1 MGLNDGIL
9 HYMKNTLNVSELDK
23 LSKKFARLTSQ
34 MTRTRDLDKMA
45 QIEKDIF
52 RVIDRMD
59 RLTANYLSNV

>member
-1 MGLNDGIL
+1 MGCDRLQ
-9 HYMKNTLNVSELDK
+9 YMKNTLNVSELDK